1 MTSQGASDVPRGSD
15 IRVRGLVK
23 EYRSGRIIV
32 PALRGIDLD
41 VAPGTFAAVMGPSG
55 CGKSTLLYVVGGMLR
70 ATAGSVR
77 VHDLEVTHAPEREL
91 TAFRRGRVG
100 FVFQR
105 LNLMAALTVED
116 NLKLACRI
124 AGRRD
129 RCNERIRALL
139 ERVGLEGKR
148 RMRPLDLSQ
157 GEQQR
162 VAIARA
168 LVKEPSL
175 VLADE
180 PTGNLDS
187 TNARSVMALFRQIVT
202 GGGPTILMIT
212 HDAECAAVA
221 DTIIQM
227 RDGAAVGRSGV
238 HPRSAS
244 AAPGVEERRA

>member
-23 EYRSGRIIV
+23 EYRSGRIVV

-70 ATAGSVR
+70 ATAGSVC

-91 TAFRRGRVG
+91 TAFRRGCVG

-168 LVKEPSL
+168 LATGNPVL
-175 VLADE
+175 LADE
-180 PTGNLDS
+180 PTGELD
-187 TNARSVMALFRQIVT
+187 FRTGIQILSLLQEQAKAGKTVLVVT
-202 GGGPTILMIT
+202 HNREISRI
-212 HDAECAAVA
+212 A
-221 DTIIQM
+221 DRVIELSSGKIV
-227 RDGAAVGRSGV
+227 RDGP
-238 HPRSAS
+238 PRDGKADI
-244 AAPGVEERRA
+244 ADLQW